1 MAQVRPFLER
11 GSRRSGSGAASENRK
26 NERIMNVA
34 QKKMLLIMQ
43 IAKSEKSKKIF
54 AFNIDIF
61 IVYIFCKNI

>member
-43 IAKSEKSKKIF
+43 IAKSEKIKKIF

-61 IVYIFCKNI
+61 KFGPQ

>member
-26 NERIMNVA
+26 NKRIMNVA

-43 IAKSEKSKKIF
+43 IAKSEKIKKIF

-61 IVYIFCKNI
+61 RLEIVT